1 MTRNPLHYLP
11 PLFLLA
17 MGVAAWQIAVTAA
30 HVPEYLLPAPSA
42 VWHATVAERD
52 LLLTNAAPTFE
63 IAVAGFGLAFILGV
77 TLAIAIHHSRLVELA
92 LYPLVIASQ
101 TVPIIALAPILVVL
115 LGFTVLP
122 KLIVV
127 CLICFFP
134 IVVNTVDGF
143 KSVDPDLLN
152 LMRTLG
158 AGRLRLF
165 RDVEWPTALP
175 YVFSGAK
182 VAATFSV
189 VGALFGEWVGSSEGL
204 GYLMQQKMAQ
214 FDTPIIFSAMVIL
227 SLIGIGLFAFIA
239 AAERLLL
246 PWYHDEK
253 KQHAL
258 QRSRE

>member
-1 MTRNPLHYLP
+1 MSILRYLP
-11 PLFLLA
+11 SLALLA
-17 MGVAAWQIAVTAA
+17 LGVAVWQFGVTVG

-42 VWHATVAERD
+42 IWHAGVAERD
-52 LLLTNAAPTFE
+52 LLLSNAVPTFE
-63 IAVAGFGLAFILGV
+63 IAVAGFGLALALGV
-77 TLAIAIHHSRLVELA
+77 LLAVAIHHSRLVELT
-92 LYPLVIASQ
+92 LYPIVIASQ
-101 TVPIIALAPILVVL
+101 TVPVIALAPILVVV

-127 CLICFFP
+127 CLICLFP
-134 IVVNTVDGF
+134 VVVNTVDGF

-175 YVFSGAK
+175 YLFSGAK

-214 FDTPIIFSAMVIL
+214 LDTAIIFSAMVIL
-227 SLIGIGLFAFIA
+227 SLIGIGLFALIA

-246 PWYHDEK
+246 PWYHDERK
-253 KQHAL
+253 RDAV
-258 QRSRE
+258 QRSRG